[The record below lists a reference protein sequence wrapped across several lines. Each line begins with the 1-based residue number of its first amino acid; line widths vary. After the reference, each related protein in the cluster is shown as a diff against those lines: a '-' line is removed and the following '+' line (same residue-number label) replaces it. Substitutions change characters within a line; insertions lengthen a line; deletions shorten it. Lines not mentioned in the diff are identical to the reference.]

1 MSLAKNIALVIIS
14 PKYGWEEVSHSGYP
28 TQKVLQRG
36 FYPMLALLA
45 MVSFIRMIYDPTT
58 WTLSKTLMHAI
69 IEFSSYFATY
79 FITSYLLG
87 GFYPELVKTHSASM
101 RLNNFIAYNLIFL
114 VILEIL
120 NNLLADSFS
129 PIQFLL
135 LFTLVIAYYGTEY
148 LGMRDGKKVF
158 KFVLVSSAM
167 MTLLPMLFRMTL
179 EAMTIK

>member
-14 PKYGWEEVSHSGYP
+14 PKYGWEEVNLSGYT

-45 MVSFIRMIYDPTT
+45 AASFVRMVYDPTT
-58 WTLSKTLMHAI
+58 WTLSKTLIHAI

-87 GFYPELVKTHSASM
+87 GFYPELVKTHSANM

-120 NNLLADSFS
+120 NNLLADGFS

-135 LFTLVIAYYGTEY
+135 LFTLVITYYGTEY
-148 LGMRDGKKVF
+148 LGIKDSKKIP
-158 KFVLVSSAM
+158 KFVVISSAM
-167 MTLLPMLFRMTL
+167 MTLLPMLFRMIL
-179 EAMTIK
+179 EALTIK